1 MSENLINYLLK
12 LLKEALEWLQKI
24 SEATRKGGLP
34 PFDLLPLKEAVELTT
49 AHNGGWDDEA
59 IRIAYRRMKNR
70 DRVRRWREK
79 QKRAVQA
86 AANGNAAVTGET
98 NPVTETE
105 NSVTGNEKSVAGNA
119 KNITRNAVT
128 PETLQPVTESEK
140 SEEARADAAFA
151 TAAPQMENLFRNAE
165 ATGTG
170 NASVTDCN
178 ASAKKEKENE
188 KRKNQRKEINKN
200 KKTIKNLIADAM
212 PNSARGQEEAEP
224 EKKASRLIPT
234 GDLSETHRK
243 IVLAWNRLPL
253 PKKLRG
259 LYPVM
264 VRQLD
269 KLFEDYGEEAV
280 HEAIGRVADSPFL
293 LGKSKNNRGWVA
305 NLYWLLQPGN
315 LEKVLS
321 GQYQDDAPTRRRNEL
336 TSTVPEGFC
345 GTVVY

>member
-1 MSENLINYLLK
+1 MSETLINYFLK
-12 LLKEALEWLQKI
+12 LLKEAIDWLEEI
-24 SEATRKGGLP
+24 CEAARKGGLP

-49 AHNGGWDDEA
+49 AHNSGWDDET

-70 DRVRRWREK
+70 NRVRRWREK
-79 QKRAVQA
+79 QKRAMQA
-86 AANGNAAVTGET
+86 AANGNTA
-98 NPVTETE
+98 VTETG
-105 NSVTGNEKSVAGNA
+105 NTVTGNEKSVTRNA
-119 KNITRNAVT
+119 KNITCNAVT
-128 PETLQPVTESEK
+128 PETLQPVTESEMT
-140 SEEARADAAFA
+140 EETGAGAAFA
-151 TAAPQMENLFRNAE
+151 ATKPQMESLFCNAE
-165 ATGTG
+165 ATATG

-178 ASAKKEKENE
+178 ALAKKEKENE

-200 KKTIKNLIADAM
+200 KKTIKTLIADAM
-212 PNSARGQEEAEP
+212 PNSARGQEEGEP
-224 EKKASRLIPT
+224 EKKASRLILT

-243 IVLAWNRLPL
+243 VVLAWNRLPL

-293 LGKSKNNRGWVA
+293 LGKTKNNRGWVA

-315 LEKVLS
+315 LEKVLG
-321 GQYQDDAPTRRRNEL
+321 GQYQDDAPPRRRNEI
-336 TSTVPEGFC
+336 TPTVPEGFC